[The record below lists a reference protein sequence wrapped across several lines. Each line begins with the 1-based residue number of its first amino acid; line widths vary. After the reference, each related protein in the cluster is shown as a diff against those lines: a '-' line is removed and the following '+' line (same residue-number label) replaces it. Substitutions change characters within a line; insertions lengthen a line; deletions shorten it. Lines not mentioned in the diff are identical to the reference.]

1 MQVNA
6 KTLQEKVKRF
16 EGLKQYYS
24 ASLSLNEEYQLE
36 AYKMLLQLLPEKT
49 CEHEWAKAG
58 HAEGMY
64 WNCNKCGADYDPD

>member
-6 KTLQEKVKRF
+6 ETLQAKVKRF

-36 AYKMLLQLLPEKT
+36 AYKMLLDYMDKYAELQERYDLHVNPEGK
-49 CEHEWAKAG
+49 
-58 HAEGMY
+58 
-64 WNCNKCGADYDPD
+64 

>member
-6 KTLQEKVKRF
+6 ETLQMRIK
-16 EGLKQYYS
+16 
-24 ASLSLNEEYQLE
+24 SLQARGNAEYALPLTINEEYQLE

-49 CEHEWAKAG
+49 CEHEWVKAG

-64 WNCNKCGADYDPD
+64 WNCSKCGADYD